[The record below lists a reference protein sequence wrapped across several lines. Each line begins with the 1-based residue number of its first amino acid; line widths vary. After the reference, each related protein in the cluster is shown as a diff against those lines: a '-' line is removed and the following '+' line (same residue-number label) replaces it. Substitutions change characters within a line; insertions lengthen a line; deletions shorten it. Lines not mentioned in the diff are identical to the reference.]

1 MTVLAPSSYEEVGEM
16 LATALEITAG
26 PVAIRWPKSD
36 ARSVPALARRP
47 DSDTGSVPRVN
58 PALAARKLRAG
69 SDVCLLGVGK
79 LVAACEEAATLLAL
93 RGIEATVWDVR
104 VATPL
109 DVTMIEDAWRHRIVV
124 TAEDGITDGGVG
136 SLIAGAI
143 RAAGAA
149 GAIRAAGAGSDS
161 VRAGPQV
168 VNCGVPTTYIAH
180 GRAGDILADLGLDGP
195 GLNRTVLDTIAR
207 HGL

>member
-1 MTVLAPSSYEEVGEM
+1 
-16 LATALEITAG
+16 
-26 PVAIRWPKSD
+26 
-36 ARSVPALARRP
+36 
-47 DSDTGSVPRVN
+47 
-58 PALAARKLRAG
+58 
-69 SDVCLLGVGK
+69 
-79 LVAACEEAATLLAL
+79 
-93 RGIEATVWDVR
+93 
-104 VATPL
+104 
-109 DVTMIEDAWRHRIVV
+109 MIEDAWRHRIVV

-136 SLIAGAI
+136 SLIAGAIRAAGAAGAI